1 MFQINLNK
9 TFSLFIIVGSLGACG
24 VKARPLAPTVAP
36 PMSNGVPN
44 YYKKNDVEVVKSKYN
59 SKIEEG
65 SGTES
70 DNAQ

>member
-1 MFQINLNK
+1 
-9 TFSLFIIVGSLGACG
+9 
-24 VKARPLAPTVAP
+24 
-36 PMSNGVPN
+36 MSNGVPN